1 MIAPR
6 AAAQNIARLTE
17 AGASGQYGLY
27 EASITR
33 PRGSPRIHVAVVRAY
48 MAHHQ
53 GMSLVALA
61 NVLHDGVMRARFH
74 AEPRMQATELLLQ
87 ERTPRNVLVTR
98 PRVEERCGRSRTS
111 AISFHRPSVVSPHR
125 TT

>member
-6 AAAQNIARLTE
+6 AAAQNVARLTE
-17 AGASGQYGLY
+17 AGAKGQYGLY
-27 EASITR
+27 EALDYTAIRLPQNTR
-33 PRGSPRIHVAVVRAY
+33 VAVVRAY

-74 AEPRMQATELLLQ
+74 AQPRIQATELLLQ
-87 ERTPRNVLVTR
+87 GRKPRNALV
-98 PRVEERCGRSRTS
+98 GG
-111 AISFHRPSVVSPHR
+111 A
-125 TT
+125 